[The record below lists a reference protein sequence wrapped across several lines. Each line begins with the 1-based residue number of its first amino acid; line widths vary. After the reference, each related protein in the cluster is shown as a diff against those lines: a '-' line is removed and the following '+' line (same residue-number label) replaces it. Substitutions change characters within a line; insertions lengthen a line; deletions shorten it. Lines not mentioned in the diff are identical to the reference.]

1 MAMLVAEKNRLG
13 RGTGAVHPG
22 IEAHINW
29 LVQELKN
36 LDEDLRQRPSR
47 SPVWREKDDLLRSVP
62 EVGEQISVFLL
73 AYLLALGTPGREQIA
88 ALVGVVYVDSDSGI
102 MRGKRTVSGG
112 RDRVR
117 KALYMGALETTR
129 YNPVIQVLYQ
139 RQLAAGRAKR
149 VALVAC
155 MRKLLAILT
164 IMVKSGLHW

>member
-1 MAMLVAEKNRLG
+1 M
-13 RGTGAVHPG
+13 
-22 IEAHINW
+22 
-29 LVQELKN
+29 
-36 LDEDLRQRPSR
+36 
-47 SPVWREKDDLLRSVP
+47 
-62 EVGEQISVFLL
+62 FLL
-73 AYLLALGTPGREQIA
+73 AYLLALGTPGREQIS

-129 YNPVIQVLYQ
+129 YNPVMQVFYQ
-139 RQLAAGRAKR
+139 RQLAAGRANR

>member
-1 MAMLVAEKNRLG
+1 M
-13 RGTGAVHPG
+13 
-22 IEAHINW
+22 
-29 LVQELKN
+29 
-36 LDEDLRQRPSR
+36 DEDLRQRPRR

-62 EVGEQISVFLL
+62 VVGEQISVFLL
-73 AYLLALGTPGREQIA
+73 AYLLALGTLGREQIA
-88 ALVGVVYVDSDSGI
+88 ALVGVAYVDSDSGI
-102 MRGKRTVSGG
+102 MRGKRTVWGG

-117 KALYMGALETTR
+117 EALYMGALVATR
-129 YNPVIQVLYQ
+129 YNPVIQILYQ